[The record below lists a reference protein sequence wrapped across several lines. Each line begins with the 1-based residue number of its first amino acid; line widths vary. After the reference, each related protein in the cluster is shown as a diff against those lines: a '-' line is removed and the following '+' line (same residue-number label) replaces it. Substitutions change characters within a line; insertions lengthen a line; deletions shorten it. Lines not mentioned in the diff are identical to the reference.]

1 MGSKTKVISLNNI
14 HPTVIIGD
22 QVKLGTNNTIG
33 PYAVISGSVEIGD
46 GNWIGPHTSIGGPP
60 EIRGSDLPDAW
71 ENGSHVGTVTIGSQ
85 NVIREG
91 CTIHAG
97 YFAGTQIA
105 DDCYIM
111 NQTYIAHDSSIGTQV
126 TLSSHVV
133 LGGHVVIQN
142 AANLGMSAVVHQRRV
157 IGTACMVGMG
167 SIVTRDIPPFSKA
180 FGNPCRIAGA
190 NVVGMNRMGLK
201 EFLVQEISNSLKNS
215 DIVAL
220 RRLIP
225 NEMTAFEAAEASQ
238 QH

>member
-1 MGSKTKVISLNNI
+1 MAGPMNKI
-14 HPTVIIGD
+14 HPTAILGD
-22 QVKLGTNNTIG
+22 QVKLGSGNTIG
-33 PYAVISGSVEIGD
+33 PYVVISGTVQIGD

-71 ENGSHVGTVTIGSQ
+71 ENGSHLGTVTIGSH

-105 DDCYIM
+105 NDCYIM

-142 AANLGMSAVVHQRRV
+142 AANLGMSTVVHQRRV
-157 IGTACMVGMG
+157 IGTACMIGMG

-180 FGNPCRIAGA
+180 FGNPCRIVGA
-190 NVVGMNRMGLK
+190 NVIGMQRMGLK
-201 EFLVQEISNSLKNS
+201 DSLGLEITRSL
-215 DIVAL
+215 DAGEIEL
-220 RRLIP
+220 LYQLIP
-225 NEMTAFEAAEASQ
+225 AEMNSFETARNRT
-238 QH
+238 